1 MIDPLVRV
9 LKNAHKD
16 LKQAIDDVE
25 KRKKDFLEILLIAR
39 NKEGWTYQEIAN
51 VLGISTSRVQQLV
64 RQAQGKKRS
73 NR

>member
-1 MIDPLVRV
+1 MTDRLVKV
-9 LKNAHKD
+9 LKDAHKD
-16 LKQAIDDVE
+16 LKRAIYDVE

-39 NKEGWTYQEIAN
+39 NKEGWTYQEIAD

>member
-1 MIDPLVRV
+1 MTDRLVKV
-9 LKNAHKD
+9 LKDAHKD
-16 LKQAIDDVE
+16 LKRAIDDVE

-39 NKEGWTYQEIAN
+39 NKEGWTYQEIAD

>member
-1 MIDPLVRV
+1 MSDKLETI
-9 LKNAHKD
+9 LKKSHKD
-16 LKQAIDDVE
+16 LKRAIDDVE

-39 NKEGWTYQEIAN
+39 NKEGWTYQEIAD

>member
-1 MIDPLVRV
+1 MSDKLETI
-9 LKNAHKD
+9 LKKSHKD
-16 LKQAIDDVE
+16 LKRAIDDIE

-39 NKEGWTYQEIAN
+39 NKEGWTYQEIAD

>member
-1 MIDPLVRV
+1 MIDPLVKI
-9 LKNAHKD
+9 LKDAHKD
-16 LKQAIDDVE
+16 LKRAIDDVE
-25 KRKKDFLEILLIAR
+25 KRKKDFLQILLIAR
-39 NKEGWTYQEIAN
+39 NKEGWTYQEIAD

>member
-1 MIDPLVRV
+1 MTNPLVKV
-9 LKNAHKD
+9 LRESHKD
-16 LKQAIDDVE
+16 LKQAINNVE
-25 KRKKDFLEILLIAR
+25 KRKKDFLSVLLIAR
-39 NKEGWTYQEIAN
+39 NKESWTYQEIAD